1 MTKEG
6 RVLIF
11 SMFLNF
17 GVSTMKV
24 IAGLICNSK
33 SMLADGFH
41 SLSDFITDV
50 VAFYGSKFSN
60 KRADK
65 RHPDGYGRFEYIT
78 DMFIA
83 SVVILL
89 GAFTLYNAFTQES
102 SATNIIW
109 IIVVIFTIILKRVNA
124 EFLLKMGT
132 EYHSPI
138 LITSSKESH
147 DDYVSSL
154 GVITII
160 IISQFE
166 TIIPI
171 FKYADA
177 VGSFIIGLM
186 IINTGYK
193 LMKENVISLLGE
205 TEDNQEA
212 EDKIKEIV
220 DIYPEIDFKDMD
232 LERHG
237 SYYVLELEVYVVQN
251 IKVYKLL
258 TIESEIRKKIKKLNY
273 RIKFVDIN
281 LFHRQ
286 EEKTTKE

>member
-212 EDKIKEIV
+212 ENKIKEIV